1 MRGWALAGLALLAAC
16 GKQGELMRK
25 APPGQAAAVD
35 PATPTATQRLV
46 IPTQAEPERVD
57 DPLQKSEE
65 RRADRF
71 DLPPQ
76 R

>member
-1 MRGWALAGLALLAAC
+1 MTRAVVLALLLVAAC
-16 GKQGELMRK
+16 GKQGELMPK
-25 APPGQAAAVD
+25 APPGGTPHVD
-35 PATPTATQRLV
+35 PSKPTATQRLV

-57 DPLQKSEE
+57 DPLQRSEE
-65 RRADRF
+65 RRVDRF

>member
-1 MRGWALAGLALLAAC
+1 MKGAIVGLALVLAAC
-16 GKQGELMRK
+16 GTQGELMPK
-25 APPGQAAAVD
+25 APPGQTPHPD
-35 PATPTATQRLV
+35 PSRPTPTQRLV

-57 DPLQKSEE
+57 DPLQRSQE